1 MAREVRRF
9 DIFFADPN
17 ATYRAGDLVK
27 GMIYLELAQ
36 EFKIKG
42 VKLCLHGIARVGWDE
57 NKSYTKGSASKLSHK
72 NMDIYLDETVIIFR
86 KSDGGM
92 MAPGRY
98 DWTFSVRLPPYIPA
112 SYEGQHGRVQY
123 WAKAV
128 LERRMKNDMEF
139 TKNFTVLGALDL
151 NTEPDA
157 KKSGEAVGE
166 VMAGTMC
173 IKTGLISGQLAV
185 TKRGFVPA
193 QNIDFVAKIH
203 NQSTKKV
210 NVRVVLSQQVTFRA
224 DKQVRRTNTM
234 VKGVSRGDVPPG
246 EEITWEEEIKNVPPV
261 QPTKLGGGCKNIE
274 VKYLLSL
281 ICQPSGPGRT
291 LEVPVEVIIGTVPL
305 RKTDQGTPMLT
316 VKAAAKAVDEGG
328 LSAPVQK
335 PKASPRPQQR
345 APIVAASP

>member
-57 NKSYTKGSASKLSHK
+57 NKSYTKGTASKLSHK

-86 KSDGGM
+86 KTDGGM

-123 WAKAV
+123 WAKVV
-128 LERRMKNDMEF
+128 LERRMKNDMDF

-157 KKSGEAVGE
+157 KKSGEAIGE

-173 IKTGLISGQLAV
+173 IKSGPISGHLAV
-185 TKRGFVPA
+185 NRRGFVPA
-193 QNIDFVAKIH
+193 QNLDFVAKIH
-203 NQSTKKV
+203 NQSSKKV
-210 NVRVVLSQQVTFRA
+210 NVRAVLTQQVTFRA
-224 DKQVRRTNTM
+224 DKQVRRTSTM
-234 VKGVSRGDVPPG
+234 VKGVTRGDIPPG
-246 EEITWEEEIKNVPPV
+246 DEVTWEDEIKNIPPI
-261 QPTKLGGGCKNIE
+261 QATKLGGGCKNIE
-274 VKYLLSL
+274 VKYLLTL
-281 ICQPSGPGRT
+281 ICQPSGPGRS
-291 LEVPVEVIIGTVPL
+291 LEVPVEVIIGTVPF
-305 RKTDQGTPMLT
+305 RKTEQGTPVLT
-316 VKAAAKAVDEGG
+316 VKAAAKQVAGDG
-328 LSAPVQK
+328 LSVPVVK
-335 PKASPRPQQR
+335 PKASPRPQQK
-345 APIVAASP
+345 APMAAAFP

>member
-17 ATYRAGDLVK
+17 ATYRAGDVVK

-42 VKLCLHGIARVGWDE
+42 IKLCLHGIARVAWDE

-86 KSDGGM
+86 KTDGGM

-128 LERRMKNDMEF
+128 MERRMKNDMDF

-157 KKSGEAVGE
+157 KKTGEAGGE

-173 IKTGLISGQLAV
+173 IKTGPVSGHLAV

-203 NQSTKKV
+203 NQSNKKV
-210 NVRVVLSQQVTFRA
+210 NVRVVLTQQVTFRA

-234 VKGVSRGDVPPG
+234 VKGVTRPDVPPG
-246 EEITWEEEIKNVPPV
+246 EEVKWEEELKNVPPV

-274 VKYLLSL
+274 VKYLLTL
-281 ICQPSGPGRT
+281 IAQPSGPGAG
-291 LEVPVEVIIGTVPL
+291 LEVPVEVIIGTIPF
-305 RKTDQGTPMLT
+305 RKTEQGTPMLT
-316 VKAAAKAVDEGG
+316 VKAAAKAADEGG
-328 LSAPVQK
+328 LSVPVQK
-335 PKASPRPQQR
+335 PRASPRPEKK